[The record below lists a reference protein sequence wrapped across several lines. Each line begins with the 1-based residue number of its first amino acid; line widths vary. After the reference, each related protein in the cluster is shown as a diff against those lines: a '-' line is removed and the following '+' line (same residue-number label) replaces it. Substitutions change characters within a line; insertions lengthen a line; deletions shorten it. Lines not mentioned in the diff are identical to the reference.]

1 MRVEVDLERVS
12 EGCGSGVGKQELLDF
27 SGRWLASLEKREG
40 LTRVVCKE
48 LRNLTDFSS
57 VVQK

>member
-1 MRVEVDLERVS
+1 MVQIDLEHVS
-12 EGCGSGVGKQELLDF
+12 EIFGSGASKQELLDF

-40 LTRVVCKE
+40 LTSVVNKE
-48 LRNLTDFSS
+48 RRNLTDFSS

>member
-1 MRVEVDLERVS
+1 MVEIDLECVS
-12 EGCGSGVGKQELLDF
+12 EVFGSGASKQELLEI

-40 LTRVVCKE
+40 LASVVHKD